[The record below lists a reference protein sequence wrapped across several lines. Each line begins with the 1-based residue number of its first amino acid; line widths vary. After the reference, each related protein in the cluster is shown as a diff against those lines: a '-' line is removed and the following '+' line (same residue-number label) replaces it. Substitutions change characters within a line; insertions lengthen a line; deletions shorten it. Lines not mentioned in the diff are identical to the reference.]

1 MHFFMHFF
9 SNNITEFD
17 LLESG
22 ESTTTTFSVDYCN
35 FLVNVTVNLF
45 AFL

>member
-1 MHFFMHFF
+1 MHFCMHFV

-17 LLESG
+17 LLG
-22 ESTTTTFSVDYCN
+22 CRESTRATFSVDYCN